1 MGFVIQFDRWGNR
14 LKCCGTP
21 CSKGE
26 MERDPDASE
35 PRVVPAPRWEQSVS
49 KPGAQIQVIQEM
61 GGTAGLGPT

>member
-1 MGFVIQFDRWGNR
+1 MLFSLTGG
-14 LKCCGTP
+14 GTGSNVAGP
-21 CSKGE
+21 HAVKGK